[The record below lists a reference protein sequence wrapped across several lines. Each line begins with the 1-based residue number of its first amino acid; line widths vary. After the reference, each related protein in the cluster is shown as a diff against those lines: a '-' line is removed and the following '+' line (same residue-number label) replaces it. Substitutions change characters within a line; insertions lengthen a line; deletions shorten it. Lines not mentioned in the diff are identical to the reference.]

1 MILHRFT
8 MAFPDVPW
16 VYVYR
21 DSVEI
26 MQSHMK
32 NGIENIISGGRGRG
46 RTSSSNSNPPVCGRN
61 YRLPYNKQP
70 STTLEIIQNSLKGV
84 TGREY
89 SSTIQ
94 KDLNIIEYCAAHIAG
109 LSLSAIKEY
118 YRHSDGG
125 SGGGDSS
132 QEVGQKG
139 KRTSTSTSTS
149 TNGTNSM
156 GRFVNYSDMPEI
168 VWNDIIP
175 NHFNI
180 DITNKNVYRSAMK
193 NMENTALVYSKGGRG
208 SKKANMEFKEDSTKK
223 QSTAPQEVIDA
234 VELFTVDTYNTMK
247 SISYNHNHK

>member
-125 SGGGDSS
+125 GGGGGGDSGASS
-132 QEVGQKG
+132 QEGGQED
-139 KRTSTSTSTS
+139 KRTS
-149 TNGTNSM
+149 TNSM

-234 VELFTVDTYNTMK
+234 VELFTVDTYNKMK
-247 SISYNHNHK
+247 AIS